1 MFCHVAGAQID
12 NNKMD
17 SALKLVVIDR
27 KNASFY
33 KTQAGASIGD
43 VIMSM
48 IATCAQSGANAFEY
62 FNLVQRENQKVID
75 NPENYLPWCF
85 QENNA

>member
-1 MFCHVAGAQID
+1 MIVWLR
-12 NNKMD
+12 N
-17 SALKLVVIDR
+17 R

-33 KTQAGASIGD
+33 KTQTAASIGD

-48 IATCAQSGANAFEY
+48 IATRAQSGENTFEY

-75 NPENYLPWCF
+75 DPEKYLPWSF
-85 QENNA
+85 QDNNA